1 MGYTGDGLAEVN
13 GKWSVALR
21 VNGLAEVNGKW
32 SMSSWR
38 HRLYLFM
45 DACPRAGLGKWIHQL
60 RFSLKMRRISRMS
73 ANAAI
78 ENNNTAAASSAASAN
93 DGHEDEVPPPPPVKK
108 RYLQKQLSD
117 SSSDQEEKTL
127 LEMINSGP
135 YLQHRQNK
143 LSLR

>member
-1 MGYTGDGLAEVN
+1 MDWRKLTASGRWQVDR
-13 GKWSVALR
+13 LR
-21 VNGLAEVNGKW
+21 Q
-32 SMSSWR
+32 R
-38 HRLYLFM
+38 FHLFM
-45 DACPRAGLGKWIHQL
+45 DACPKAGLGKWIHQL
-60 RFSLKMRRISRMS
+60 RLSLKMSRLSRML

-78 ENNNTAAASSAASAN
+78 ENNTAAASSAASAN
-93 DGHEDEVPPPPPVKK
+93 DGHEEEEPPPPPVKK

-127 LEMINSGP
+127 LDMINSGP